1 MWNLLPWI
9 ISCVVEL
16 KGGGAIE
23 TGMIGAS
30 QALDDKVSHN
40 HVVTRWPAGH
50 LLLHPT
56 GSDELPVF
64 RGLLVKYN
72 QFFLSQVQQTAACNA
87 KCLLR
92 MHEIAGPDLLLT
104 QEFLAQIWAC
114 DDPASRVCR
123 RRSVES
129 RHDILCPRQS
139 SHYLGQRRHWP
150 ADATTTSVRTIE
162 GSSSRTKVL
171 IRPGCPSKNM
181 DPGG

>member
-40 HVVTRWPAGH
+40 HVVTRWP
-50 LLLHPT
+50 
-56 GSDELPVF
+56 
-64 RGLLVKYN
+64 
-72 QFFLSQVQQTAACNA
+72 
-87 KCLLR
+87 
-92 MHEIAGPDLLLT
+92 
-104 QEFLAQIWAC
+104 
-114 DDPASRVCR
+114 
-123 RRSVES
+123 
-129 RHDILCPRQS
+129 
-139 SHYLGQRRHWP
+139 
-150 ADATTTSVRTIE
+150 IE

-181 DPGG
+181 DPGGEAAERLQGAMVSWCWRPHVTPTQDLP

>member
-50 LLLHPT
+50 RLLHPT
-56 GSDELPVF
+56 GLARSPTELQVF

-72 QFFLSQVQQTAACNA
+72 QFFLSHVQQTAACNA
-87 KCLLR
+87 V
-92 MHEIAGPDLLLT
+92 H
-104 QEFLAQIWAC
+104 
-114 DDPASRVCR
+114 SSCR
-123 RRSVES
+123 RA
-129 RHDILCPRQS
+129 
-139 SHYLGQRRHWP
+139 P
-150 ADATTTSVRTIE
+150 ANAYSECMR
-162 GSSSRTKVL
+162 L
-171 IRPGCPSKNM
+171 P
-181 DPGG
+181 DPTFC